1 MSCVFLFH
9 ATSSFTFTHTTQ
21 MLKNTNPIL
30 LLFLKALL
38 LYAVWY
44 VGYELFLAKNGTLDL
59 FLNGN
64 VTTTSTK
71 LLSFLGYHSSMNEGH
86 IVCIDSKNMV
96 SVGTPCNGLVLYALF
111 SGFLLVMPG
120 KVINKIWFAIV
131 GISMLYVVNVLRIV
145 ILSLNMLYSPSTF
158 DFNHRYIYQIIVY
171 VVIFM
176 LWHIWVKQFSGLEI
190 TKEKPINS

>member
-1 MSCVFLFH
+1 
-9 ATSSFTFTHTTQ
+9 

-44 VGYELFLAKNGTLDL
+44 VGYELFLAKDGTLDL

-64 VTTTSTK
+64 LTATSTK
-71 LLSFLGYHSSMNEGH
+71 LLSFLGYNSSMNEGH
-86 IVCIDSKNMV
+86 IVCIDSKNV
-96 SVGTPCNGLVLYALF
+96 ISVGSPCNGLVLYALF

-120 KVINKIWFAIV
+120 KTSNKIWFAIL
-131 GISMLYVVNVLRIV
+131 GMCMLYTINVLRIV
-145 ILSLNMLYSPSTF
+145 VLSLNMLYSPSTF

-171 VVIFM
+171 AVIFM
-176 LWHIWVKQFSGLEI
+176 LWHIWVKRFSGLEI
-190 TKEKPINS
+190 NKK